1 MRSLIINSTIALTI
15 GFVLDLIFGDPYWLP
30 HPIRFIGNL
39 ISNGEKLI
47 RGNKE
52 KSAEKQRVEGVILA
66 VSVIVISTIIPII
79 ILVAA
84 RMINNYLALAI
95 ESFMCYQILATKG
108 LKTESMKVY
117 NKLAEEDL
125 EGARYAVSMIVG
137 RDTKALDEAGVA
149 KAAVETVAENTS
161 DGIIAPMIFMAIG
174 GAPLG
179 FFYKAINTLDSM
191 IGYKN
196 DKYLNFGRFAA
207 KLDDIANYIPARISA
222 YLMIFASFILGFNY
236 KGAFNIYSRD
246 KYNHASPNSAHTES
260 VCAGALNIQL
270 AGNAYY
276 FGKLYEKPTIG
287 DDLRPINY
295 DDIKKANKLL
305 YATAF
310 ICLAAVEIIKWAIIV
325 IS

>member
-1 MRSLIINSTIALTI
+1 MRSVMINSTIALAI
-15 GFVLDLIFGDPYWLP
+15 GFILDLIFGDPYWLP

-52 KSAEKQRVEGVILA
+52 KSAERQRVEGVILA

-117 NKLAEEDL
+117 KKLAEEDL

-179 FFYKAINTLDSM
+179 FLYKAINTLDSM

-207 KLDDIANYIPARISA
+207 KLDDIANFIPARISA

-236 KGAFNIYSRD
+236 KGAYKIYRRD

-260 VCAGALNIQL
+260 VCAGALNVQL

>member
-1 MRSLIINSTIALTI
+1 MINSTIALAI
-15 GFVLDLIFGDPYWLP
+15 GFILDLIFGDPYWLP

-52 KSAEKQRVEGVILA
+52 KSAERQRVEGVILA

-84 RMINNYLALAI
+84 RMINNYLGLAI

-117 NKLAEEDL
+117 KKLAEEDL

>member
-1 MRSLIINSTIALTI
+1 MINSTIALAI
-15 GFVLDLIFGDPYWLP
+15 GFILDLIFGDPYWLP

-52 KSAEKQRVEGVILA
+52 KSAERQRVEGVILA

-84 RMINNYLALAI
+84 RMINNYLGLAI

-117 NKLAEEDL
+117 KKLAEEDL

-179 FFYKAINTLDSM
+179 FLYKAINTLDSM

-207 KLDDIANYIPARISA
+207 KLDDIANFIPARISA

-236 KGAFNIYSRD
+236 KGAYKIYSRD

-260 VCAGALNIQL
+260 VCAGALNVQL

>member
-1 MRSLIINSTIALTI
+1 MINSTIALAI
-15 GFVLDLIFGDPYWLP
+15 GFILDLIFGDPYWLP

-52 KSAEKQRVEGVILA
+52 KSAERQRVEGVILA

-179 FFYKAINTLDSM
+179 FLYKAINTLDSM

-207 KLDDIANYIPARISA
+207 KLDDIANFIPARISA

-236 KGAFNIYSRD
+236 KGAYKIYSRD

>member
-1 MRSLIINSTIALTI
+1 MRSVMINSTIALAI
-15 GFVLDLIFGDPYWLP
+15 GFILDLIFGDPYWLP

-52 KSAEKQRVEGVILA
+52 KSAERQRVEGVILA

-84 RMINNYLALAI
+84 RMINNYLGLAI

-117 NKLAEEDL
+117 KKLAEEDL

-179 FFYKAINTLDSM
+179 FLYKAINTLDSM

-207 KLDDIANYIPARISA
+207 KLDDIANFIPARISA

-236 KGAFNIYSRD
+236 KGAYKIYSRD

-260 VCAGALNIQL
+260 VCAGALNVQL

-310 ICLAAVEIIKWAIIV
+310 ICLASVEIIKLAIIV

>member
-1 MRSLIINSTIALTI
+1 MRSVMINSTIALAI
-15 GFVLDLIFGDPYWLP
+15 GFILDLIFGDPYWLP

-52 KSAEKQRVEGVILA
+52 KSVEKQRVEGVILA

-84 RMINNYLALAI
+84 RMINNYLGLAI

-117 NKLAEEDL
+117 KKLAEEDL

-179 FFYKAINTLDSM
+179 FLYKAINTLDSM

-207 KLDDIANYIPARISA
+207 KLDDIANFIPARISA

-236 KGAFNIYSRD
+236 KGAYKIYSRD

>member
-1 MRSLIINSTIALTI
+1 MRSVMINSTIALAI
-15 GFVLDLIFGDPYWLP
+15 GFILDLIFGDPYWLP

-52 KSAEKQRVEGVILA
+52 KSAERQRVEGVILA

-84 RMINNYLALAI
+84 RMINNYLGLAI

-117 NKLAEEDL
+117 KKLAEEDL

-179 FFYKAINTLDSM
+179 FLYKAINTLDSM

-207 KLDDIANYIPARISA
+207 KLDDIANFIPARISA

-236 KGAFNIYSRD
+236 KGAYKIYSRD

>member
-1 MRSLIINSTIALTI
+1 MRSVMINSTIALAI
-15 GFVLDLIFGDPYWLP
+15 GFILDLIFGDPYWLP

-52 KSAEKQRVEGVILA
+52 KSVEKQRVEGVILA

-84 RMINNYLALAI
+84 RMINNYLGLAI

-117 NKLAEEDL
+117 KKLAEEDL

-179 FFYKAINTLDSM
+179 FLYKAINTLDSM

-207 KLDDIANYIPARISA
+207 KLDDIANFIPARISA

-236 KGAFNIYSRD
+236 KGAYKIYSRD

-260 VCAGALNIQL
+260 VCAGALNVQL

>member
-1 MRSLIINSTIALTI
+1 
-15 GFVLDLIFGDPYWLP
+15 
-30 HPIRFIGNL
+30 
-39 ISNGEKLI
+39 
-47 RGNKE
+47 
-52 KSAEKQRVEGVILA
+52 
-66 VSVIVISTIIPII
+66 
-79 ILVAA
+79 
-84 RMINNYLALAI
+84 MINNYLGLAI

-117 NKLAEEDL
+117 KKLAEEDL

>member
-1 MRSLIINSTIALTI
+1 MINSTIALAI
-15 GFVLDLIFGDPYWLP
+15 GFILDLIFGDPYWLP

-52 KSAEKQRVEGVILA
+52 KSAERQRVEGVILA

-84 RMINNYLALAI
+84 RMINNYLGLAI

-117 NKLAEEDL
+117 KKLAEEDL

-179 FFYKAINTLDSM
+179 FLYKAINTLDSM

-236 KGAFNIYSRD
+236 KGAYKIYSRD

-260 VCAGALNIQL
+260 VCAGALNVQL

>member
-1 MRSLIINSTIALTI
+1 MRSVMINSTIALAI
-15 GFVLDLIFGDPYWLP
+15 GFILDLIFGDPYWLP

-52 KSAEKQRVEGVILA
+52 KSAERQRVEGVILA

-84 RMINNYLALAI
+84 RMINNYLGLAI

-179 FFYKAINTLDSM
+179 FLYKAINTLDSM

-207 KLDDIANYIPARISA
+207 KLDDIANFIPARISA

-236 KGAFNIYSRD
+236 KGAYKIYSRD

-260 VCAGALNIQL
+260 VCAGALNVQL

>member
-1 MRSLIINSTIALTI
+1 MINSTIALAI
-15 GFVLDLIFGDPYWLP
+15 GFILDLIFGDPYWLP

-52 KSAEKQRVEGVILA
+52 KSAERQRVEGVILA

-84 RMINNYLALAI
+84 RMINNYLGLAI

-179 FFYKAINTLDSM
+179 FLYKAINTLDSM

-260 VCAGALNIQL
+260 VCAGALNVQL

>member
-179 FFYKAINTLDSM
+179 FLYKAINTLDSM

-207 KLDDIANYIPARISA
+207 KLDDIANFIPARISA

-236 KGAFNIYSRD
+236 KGAYKIYSRD

-260 VCAGALNIQL
+260 VCAGALNVQL

>member
-1 MRSLIINSTIALTI
+1 MINSTIALAI
-15 GFVLDLIFGDPYWLP
+15 GFILDLIFGDPYWLP

-52 KSAEKQRVEGVILA
+52 KSAERQRVEGVILA

-84 RMINNYLALAI
+84 RMINNYLGLAI

-117 NKLAEEDL
+117 KKLAEEDL

-179 FFYKAINTLDSM
+179 FLYKAINTLDSM

-207 KLDDIANYIPARISA
+207 KLDDIANFIPARISA

-236 KGAFNIYSRD
+236 KGAYKIYSRD